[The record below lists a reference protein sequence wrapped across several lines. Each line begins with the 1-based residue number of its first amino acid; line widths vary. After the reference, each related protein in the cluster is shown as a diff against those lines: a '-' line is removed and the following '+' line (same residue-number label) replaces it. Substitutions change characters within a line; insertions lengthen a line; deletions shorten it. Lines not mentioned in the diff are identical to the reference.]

1 MSTAMENLHQ
11 FVSDIVR
18 LWSLH
23 QYRESLYKQ
32 AMTLETLGSLR
43 RSCSQGYMIS
53 ILFKKEI
60 LWIYDQVKSTLDD
73 GDIQDC
79 RMKQGLHNIIFS
91 SEDENSITE
100 MIVEQENKTIKLYK
114 NLLGNV
120 NLTHDVSGILSEH
133 LDKLSD
139 ITFSFTNQLAVR
151 KPAPALLIQNA
162 VA

>member
-1 MSTAMENLHQ
+1 MENLHQ

-32 AMTLETLGSLR
+32 AMTLENLGSLR

-73 GDIQDC
+73 GDIQNC
-79 RMKQGLHNIIFS
+79 KMKQGLHTIIFS
-91 SEDENSITE
+91 SEDESSITD
-100 MIVEQENKTIKLYK
+100 MILEQESKTIRLYK
-114 NLLGNV
+114 SLLNNI
-120 NLTHDVSGILSEH
+120 NLTHDASEILTEH
-133 LDKLSD
+133 LDKLND
-139 ITFSFTNQLAVR
+139 INFNLKNQLIAKR
-151 KPAPALLIQNA
+151 PAQQFIVQNA